1 MHRTLATSVRVLA
14 AWTAFG
20 VATATAAE
28 PAHRQLVSPVAIGPS
43 FGGGMLVS
51 MAIELKATDHV
62 WVQSD
67 VGLRVGLS
75 EKDLYPN
82 LAFTAG
88 AHTAYGATPARF
100 GYFGIVGA
108 SAPITFFDAWV
119 AAGLS
124 IDFHGKSA
132 RRKGNLE
139 VGPALYLVRNLPDE
153 AHLDFPV
160 FVYLRY
166 ALLFGVG
173 GP

>member
-1 MHRTLATSVRVLA
+1 MHRTLPTSVRVLA

-20 VATATAAE
+20 VGTATAAE
-28 PAHRQLVSPVAIGPS
+28 PPPRQFVSPVAIGPS
-43 FGGGMLVS
+43 FGGGMLAS
-51 MAIELKATDHV
+51 MAIEIKAADHV

-67 VGLRVGLS
+67 AGLRVGLS

-82 LAFTAG
+82 LAVTAG

-108 SAPITFFDAWV
+108 SAPLRFFDAWV

-139 VGPALYLVRNLPDE
+139 AGPAVYVVRDLPE
-153 AHLDFPV
+153 EVHLDFPV

-166 ALLFGVG
+166 ALLFGMG